1 VRNILFWL
9 GPPLLFIGT
18 GIIIVSLFYL
28 PFLIIIGGPFFFL
41 GTFFIKNSSHPSW
54 VKRTAFFSTLA
65 VWPIGLYVVVPHP
78 PAAPRAEP
86 ITFLVPEGFRGEVA
100 VVGYEG
106 CGQPLPRIQG
116 DPVVT
121 VPPSGL
127 VITSDKLN
135 EHTLEASSFYV
146 VNKQGE
152 RLRAL
157 AQLIDRT
164 QPASSPPQEIGV
176 LLAGQTELPPVP
188 YELPITYLSFAV
200 TCLDSAKSH
209 HQSPDL
215 YEKLVRGADVPPNC
229 QIRLS
234 RSPR

>member
-1 VRNILFWL
+1 MF
-9 GPPLLFIGT
+9 
-18 GIIIVSLFYL
+18 VSFLYL
-28 PFLIIIGGPFFFL
+28 PFLLIFGGPAFFL
-41 GTFFIKNSSHPSW
+41 GILFIKKSSHPSW
-54 VKRTAFFSTLA
+54 VKRTAFFGTLA
-65 VWPIGLYVVVPHP
+65 IWPIGVYLVIPHP
-78 PAAPRAEP
+78 PGAPSTEP
-86 ITFLVPEGFRGEVA
+86 ITFLIPEGFRGEVA

-127 VITSDKLN
+127 VITSDQLA
-135 EHTLEASSFYV
+135 HYTLDGSSYYV
-146 VNKQGE
+146 VDKQGE
-152 RLRAL
+152 RLREL
-157 AQLIDRT
+157 AQLVEPM
-164 QPASSPPQEIGV
+164 QPSSSPPQEIGV
-176 LLAGQTELPPVP
+176 LLAGQTELAPVP
-188 YELPITYLSFAV
+188 NELPITYLSFAV